1 MSDTRNTQL
10 QRRQFLTGAAALPL
24 ALYLPISNAKSK
36 KLTGIIHELEGDV
49 FINKRLATQTSSI
62 QAGDR
67 LTVAYGGRLVFS
79 MGEDSYLLQEGSS
92 LEVASKDNVIVSG
105 LRLLTG
111 GLLSVFGQREKT
123 TRIYTHTATIGIRGT
138 GVYLKS
144 QPDNL
149 YFCTCY
155 GKTDLHLG
163 HNHDEHI
170 ESTHHNAFN
179 ITGKSERSMTMTAT
193 EVVDHTDDDLR
204 LLERY
209 SGRKP
214 PFDV

>member
-1 MSDTRNTQL
+1 MSDTDHKLLN
-10 QRRQFLTGAAALPL
+10 RRQFLTGAAALPL
-24 ALYLPISNAKSK
+24 ALYLPTSHGAKRLS
-36 KLTGIIHELEGDV
+36 GIIHELEGDV
-49 FINKRLATQTSSI
+49 FINKRVATLTSSI

-67 LTVAYGGRLVFS
+67 LSVAYGGRLVFS
-79 MGEDSYLLQEGSS
+79 MGEDSYLLQEGTS
-92 LEVASKDNVIVSG
+92 LEVASKDNKIVSG

-111 GLLSVFGQREKT
+111 GLLSVFGQRNAT

-138 GVYLKS
+138 GVYLNS
-144 QPDNL
+144 QPDSL

-163 HNHDEHI
+163 HNHNEHI

-179 ITGKSERSMTMTAT
+179 ITGKSQRSMAMTAT
-193 EVVDHTDDDLR
+193 EVTGHTDDDLR

>member
-1 MSDTRNTQL
+1 MSDTRTKQL
-10 QRRQFLTGAAALPL
+10 QRRQFLSSAAALPF
-24 ALYLPISNAKSK
+24 ALYLPLGNAGQ
-36 KLTGIIHELEGDV
+36 KLTGIIRELQGDV
-49 FINKRLATQTSSI
+49 FINKRLANQSSSI

-67 LTVAYGGRLVFS
+67 LSVAYGGKLIFS
-79 MGEDSYLLQEGSS
+79 MGEDSYLLQEGTS
-92 LEVASKDNVIVSG
+92 LEIASKDNSVVSG

-111 GLLSVFGQREKT
+111 GLLSVFGKRDTT

-138 GVYLKS
+138 GVYLNS

-163 HNHDEHI
+163 HNHDEHM

-179 ITGKSERSMTMTAT
+179 ITGKSEKSMTMTAT
-193 EVVDHTDDDLR
+193 EVIGHTDDDLR
-204 LLERY
+204 LLEGY
-209 SGRKP
+209 SNRKP
-214 PFDV
+214 PFDS

>member
-1 MSDTRNTQL
+1 MSDTNKLL
-10 QRRQFLTGAAALPL
+10 QRRQFLTASAALPL
-24 ALYLPISNAKSK
+24 ALYLPLSHARNR
-36 KLTGIIHELEGDV
+36 LTGVIRELEGDV
-49 FINKRLATQTSSI
+49 FINKRIANQSSSI

-67 LTVAYGGRLVFS
+67 LSVAYGGRLVFS
-79 MGEDSYLLQEGSS
+79 MGEDSYLLQEGTS
-92 LEVASKDNVIVSG
+92 LEVASKDNAVVSG

-111 GLLSVFGQREKT
+111 GLLSVFVKRDTT
-123 TRIYTHTATIGIRGT
+123 TRIYTRTATIGIRGT
-138 GVYLKS
+138 GVYLNS
-144 QPDNL
+144 QPGNL

-170 ESTHHNAFN
+170 EATHHNAFN
-179 ITGKSERSMTMTAT
+179 ITGKTQKSMTMVAS
-193 EVVDHTDDDLR
+193 EVIGHTDDDLR
-204 LLERY
+204 LLEQY